1 MLLINTRP
9 SERAA
14 SLTQQLQAAQISVLE
29 LPLLELHA
37 QPYSDELLRLY
48 RQLDQAKI
56 IVVVSPT
63 AAQIGMQYLQQA
75 EIILSR
81 LADVQWVAVG
91 KATEQALAGYGIQSH
106 VPELETS
113 EGMLQ
118 LPVLRQLSAGSAVA
132 FWRGE
137 GGRQFM
143 MDHLRANNI
152 KILNFILYRRQCP
165 ASTAMILAENLALL
179 EAQQRFAVLISS
191 EASWLNW
198 LTLMQDNSDLMHQA
212 RYLVLGPRLATL
224 LGEYQQQHQAG
235 FEFVQIDDLEA
246 NTILQ
251 KMRLILGNA

>member
-9 SERAA
+9 RDRAA
-14 SLTQQLQAAQISVLE
+14 ILTQQLQAAQVSVLE

-37 QPYSDELLRLY
+37 VPYSDELLGLY
-48 RQLDQAKI
+48 QQLEQAKI

-75 EIILSR
+75 GVALSA
-81 LADVQWVAVG
+81 LTQVHWVAVG
-91 KATEQALAGYGIQSH
+91 KATEQALACYGIHSH
-106 VPELETS
+106 VPEVETS

-118 LPVLRQLSAGSAVA
+118 LAVLKQLAAGSNVA

-143 MDHLRANNI
+143 MDHLRASSI
-152 KILNFILYRRQCP
+152 KVLNFILYRRQCP
-165 ASTAMILAENLALL
+165 ETTATILTENLALL
-179 EAQQRFAVLISS
+179 EMQQRFAVLVTS

-198 LTLMQDNSDLMHQA
+198 LALMQDNAELIQHA
-212 RYLVLGPRLATL
+212 CYLVLGPRLATI
-224 LGEYQQQHQAG
+224 LGVYQQQHQAG
-235 FEFVQIDDLEA
+235 FQFVQIDDLEA

>member
-14 SLTQQLQAAQISVLE
+14 GLTQQLQAAQISVLE

-91 KATEQALAGYGIQSH
+91 KPLSRRWL
-106 VPELETS
+106 VMVFKVMCLN
-113 EGMLQ
+113 LK
-118 LPVLRQLSAGSAVA
+118 LRKACC
-132 FWRGE
+132 
-137 GGRQFM
+137 
-143 MDHLRANNI
+143 N
-152 KILNFILYRRQCP
+152 YPC
-165 ASTAMILAENLALL
+165 
-179 EAQQRFAVLISS
+179 
-191 EASWLNW
+191 
-198 LTLMQDNSDLMHQA
+198 
-212 RYLVLGPRLATL
+212 
-224 LGEYQQQHQAG
+224 
-235 FEFVQIDDLEA
+235 
-246 NTILQ
+246 
-251 KMRLILGNA
+251 

>member
-9 SERAA
+9 SDRAM
-14 SLTQQLQAAQISVLE
+14 SLTRQLQAAQVSVLE

-37 QPYSDELLRLY
+37 VPYSDELSSLY
-48 RQLDQAKI
+48 RQLAQSRI

-75 EIILSR
+75 GISLSS
-81 LADVQWVAVG
+81 LVHVDWVAVG
-91 KATEQALAGYGIQSH
+91 KATEQALASYGIQSH
-106 VPELETS
+106 VPEVETS

-118 LPVLRQLSAGSAVA
+118 LPVLVQLPAESGVA

-143 MDHLRANNI
+143 MDHLRASHI
-152 KILNFILYRRQCP
+152 RVLNFILYRRQCP
-165 ASTAMILAENLALL
+165 AGTATILAENLAVLQ
-179 EAQQRFAVLISS
+179 AQQRFAVLISS

-198 LTLMQDNSDLMHQA
+198 LTLIQQDADLMHQA
-212 RYLVLGPRLATL
+212 RYLVLGSRLAAI
-224 LGEYQQQHQAG
+224 LGEYQQQHSAAFQ
-235 FEFVQIDDLEA
+235 FVQIDDLEA

-251 KMRLILGNA
+251 KMGQILGNA